1 MQTQVKQE
9 HRLDNESSD
18 RLKHTLLVNCGRALV
33 QAVDEQQLLQ
43 SVCNILLK
51 DSGFRVAWFGY
62 VEQDSPNT
70 IAPTHKPD
78 AIVSSSKI

>member
-18 RLKHTLLVNCGRALV
+18 RLTHTLLVNCGRALV

-43 SVCNILLK
+43 SVCLK
-51 DSGFRVAWFGY
+51 LVCSQAKAWVRDCGCR
-62 VEQDSPNT
+62 
-70 IAPTHKPD
+70 
-78 AIVSSSKI
+78 